1 MQNTKALEHGTKSS
15 TTDIHIRVRR
25 KEAEFTAKQCLPSL
39 KGRYINKVQ
48 RGYFV

>member
-1 MQNTKALEHGTKSS
+1 MQNTKALEHRTKSS
-15 TTDIHIRVRR
+15 TTDIRVRR